1 MYAKWYAYFYREA
14 VDLGSPG
21 AQFTLG
27 QMCGSDYEQAFSW
40 FQKSADQGHDSAQNQ
55 LGLCY
60 YEGKGVEQD
69 YRKAAAWYQK
79 AADQG
84 YDVAQYHLGN
94 CYYHGEGV
102 EQDYGKAIA
111 WYRKAVEREFL
122 NPWAACQLGNCYR
135 YGTGVEQDREQA
147 IKWYKKAAMDY
158 EFDEEL
164 QELVRQALA
173 EIKTS

>member
-1 MYAKWYAYFYREA
+1 MYAKWHAYFYRDA
-14 VDLGSPG
+14 VDLGSPS

-27 QMCGSDYEQAFSW
+27 QMCGSDYEQAFAW
-40 FQKSADQGHDSAQNQ
+40 FQKAADQGHASAQNQ
-55 LGLCY
+55 LGDCY
-60 YEGKGVEQD
+60 HEGQGVEQD

-102 EQDYGKAIA
+102 EQDYGKAVA

-135 YGTGVEQDREQA
+135 HGTGVEQDREQA
-147 IKWYKKAAMDY
+147 INGIKK
-158 EFDEEL
+158 
-164 QELVRQALA
+164 RPW
-173 EIKTS
+173 ITSTMKNCRNSYGRP